1 MGCALEFDN
10 NKIGQVYEIRLFL
23 EKIAIRVAC
32 QGGKHAEA
40 AREFGQVIDWEHH
53 LARGD
58 LLGVMKSDMDFHHEI
73 CLGSENEIV
82 II

>member
-32 QGGKHAEA
+32 AKA
-40 AREFGQVIDWEHH
+40 ANMPKL
-53 LARGD
+53 LANLDR
-58 LLGVMKSDMDFHHEI
+58 
-73 CLGSENEIV
+73 
-82 II
+82 